1 MEISRILAAATSAE
15 DKVKDKINDLPNHD
29 FDSGNV
35 QNIFNVA
42 YALAGLVAVAFII
55 YGGVLYVTSAGDSG
69 KAAKA
74 RSTILWAVVGL
85 AIVIMAA
92 AITYFITSALAGA

>member
-1 MEISRILAAATSAE
+1 MEVLRILAESAE
-15 DKVKDKINDLPNHD
+15 SKVKDKINDLPNHS

-42 YALAGLVAVAFII
+42 YSLAGIVAVVFIV
-55 YGGVLYVTSAGDSG
+55 YGGVLYVTSAGDAA

-85 AIVIMAA
+85 VIVMLAA
-92 AITYFITSALAGA
+92 AITYFVTDTLAGA

>member
-1 MEISRILAAATSAE
+1 MEVLRILAESAE
-15 DKVKDKINDLPNHD
+15 DKVKDKINDLPNHN
-29 FDSGNV
+29 FGSGNV

-42 YALAGLVAVAFII
+42 YSLAGLVAVVFII
-55 YGGVLYVTSAGDSG
+55 YGGVLYVTSAGDAG

-85 AIVIMAA
+85 VIVILAA
-92 AITYFITSALAGA
+92 AITAFVTGALAGA